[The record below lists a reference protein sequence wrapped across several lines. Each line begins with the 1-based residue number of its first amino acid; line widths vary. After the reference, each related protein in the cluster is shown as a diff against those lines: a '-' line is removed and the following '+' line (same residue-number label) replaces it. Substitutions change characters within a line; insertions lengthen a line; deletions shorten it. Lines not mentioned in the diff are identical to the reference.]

1 MRPESNTWRQRLLLM
16 HLASEQNMNL
26 YLAFGLDI
34 GNVGRAKAT
43 RPPTKALVAD
53 WNKRLSSSRE
63 VHLQFVN
70 AYAHTGNY
78 VLQAS
83 KSEQLENIMAVLDR
97 FIPTYKF
104 AVFGYMEFLA
114 VLDPIRRALKQ
125 TPPAVS
131 GRRWTP
137 GIVMDTNPNGRIP
150 LIPASDAK
158 AWFGAFAVPRI
169 RSAWNGDILDSQEDK
184 LDNAQ
189 REGGWGS
196 LSDRMRKVA
205 GSTWT
210 ARSMKSVEGIVA
222 VARSIG

>member
-1 MRPESNTWRQRLLLM
+1 MWKPRGARPSRLAIQTVWKDLLSVSHHKAHRVRALLPMRPESNTWRQRLLLM

-63 VHLQFVN
+63 VHLQFIN

-104 AVFGYMEFLA
+104 AVFSYMEFLA

-150 LIPASDAK
+150 LMPASDAK
-158 AWFGAFAVPRI
+158 AWFGAFAVPR
-169 RSAWNGDILDSQEDK
+169 
-184 LDNAQ
+184 
-189 REGGWGS
+189 S
-196 LSDRMRKVA
+196 LSDIDPRNLLHWAPR
-205 GSTWT
+205 
-210 ARSMKSVEGIVA
+210 
-222 VARSIG
+222 